1 MDGAKE
7 AATTAYTSEGLGG
20 DHDAGTAS
28 ATGPANRVVI
38 PTINPTLIII
48 TIRSSVGCFNIKIFF
63 PNKKGARG
71 AILDVGNGD
80 FSFA

>member
-1 MDGAKE
+1 MYGTEVAS
-7 AATTAYTSEGLGG
+7 ASTYISMGLWG
-20 DHDAGTAS
+20 DNGAGTAS